1 MAGVLQPQSWWPASG
16 LRMGPPQLSAAQLG
30 ALGAEDVGLMWE
42 QGPAG
47 QGKGP
52 QGIRVS
58 WWLKG
63 EGRPSG
69 KGRDYVGAARR
80 LAGPGQD
87 HSQGASGSPLRSLR
101 ALL

>member
-1 MAGVLQPQSWWPASG
+1 
-16 LRMGPPQLSAAQLG
+16 
-30 ALGAEDVGLMWE
+30 MWE

-52 QGIRVS
+52 QGSRVS

-69 KGRDYVGAARR
+69 KGRDCVGAAWR
-80 LAGPGQD
+80 LAGPGQG
-87 HSQGASGSPLRSLR
+87 HSQRASGSPLGSFR
-101 ALL
+101 ALP